1 MTITRR
7 RILAATAAA
16 PLAAPWIAGTA
27 RAEAKKLKISHQFPG
42 GTIDTGDFRDQLCRR
57 FAAELDKKT
66 NGALTAEIYP
76 NSSLV
81 KTVAQYSAIR
91 RGALDM
97 TLYPLNYAGGEVSE
111 YNIGFMPGVVS
122 SYEQGYAWKKA
133 EIGKRLNAL
142 MAEKGAVLVTWL
154 WQAGG
159 VGQPRRQAD
168 PRARGRQGQEG
179 ARRQPRDGPDAE
191 GRRRLGRVD
200 AVERALCGDAD
211 RHDGRLHD
219 DLDQLHLVPPRG
231 DRQEPDD
238 RPQEELL
245 LRVRAAADVQVRSST
260 RCRRTSRRRSWT
272 SAREMEKFA
281 LEKAKADDEAVAKV
295 YEKRGIKAYDIDQA
309 AGRQVEGGRRDTCWK
324 EYADKSASNAEFLKL
339 SQQVCGVRLLGLLN
353 RAIVV
358 LSAIALVL
366 ASCVLTYSVVL
377 RYFTPE
383 PTDWQDEFSVFL
395 LIGVPSWPAAWVHSQ
410 RGHIGIEALASIL
423 PPQGQPRCACSS
435 STC

>member
-16 PLAAPWIAGTA
+16 PLAAPWIGGTA

-57 FAAELDKKT
+57 FAAELDKRT
-66 NGALTAEIYP
+66 NGALAAEIYP

-159 VGQPRRQAD
+159 SAS
-168 PRARGRQGQEG
+168 
-179 ARRQPRDGPDAE
+179 RDAKPI
-191 GRRRLGRVD
+191 
-200 AVERALCGDAD
+200 
-211 RHDGRLHD
+211 
-219 DLDQLHLVPPRG
+219 LVPEDVKGKKVRG
-231 DRQEPDD
+231 GSREMDLMLKGAGASVVSMPSNELYAAMQTGTMDVCMTTSTSFISFRLEEIAKSLTTGA
-238 RPQEELL
+238 QEELL
-245 LRVRAAADVQVRSST
+245 LRVRAAADVQAGVRLAAEGPADGDHGHRRARWRSS
-260 RCRRTSRRRSWT
+260 RSRRPRPTTRRSPRST
-272 SAREMEKFA
+272 RSAASRPTTIDQAEVDKW
-281 LEKAKADDEAVAKV
+281 KAVAKT
-295 YEKRGIKAYDIDQA
+295 
-309 AGRQVEGGRRDTCWK
+309 TCWK

-339 SQQVCGVRLLGLLN
+339 SQQV
-353 RAIVV
+353 
-358 LSAIALVL
+358 SA
-366 ASCVLTYSVVL
+366 
-377 RYFTPE
+377 
-383 PTDWQDEFSVFL
+383 
-395 LIGVPSWPAAWVHSQ
+395 
-410 RGHIGIEALASIL
+410 
-423 PPQGQPRCACSS
+423 
-435 STC
+435 

>member
-42 GTIDTGDFRDQLCRR
+42 GTIDTGDFRDQLVRR
-57 FAAELDKKT
+57 FAADLEKKT
-66 NGALTAEIYP
+66 NGALGAEIYP

-159 VGQPRRQAD
+159 SAS
-168 PRARGRQGQEG
+168 
-179 ARRQPRDGPDAE
+179 RDAKPI
-191 GRRRLGRVD
+191 
-200 AVERALCGDAD
+200 
-211 RHDGRLHD
+211 
-219 DLDQLHLVPPRG
+219 LVPEDVKGKKVRG
-231 DRQEPDD
+231 GSREMDLMLKGAGASVVSMPSNELYAAMQTGTMDVCMTTSTSFISFRLEEIAKSLTTARKKSFFFVFEP
-238 RPQEELL
+238 LL
-245 LRVRAAADVQVRSST
+245 MSKQVFDSLPKDQQT
-260 RCRRTSRRRSWT
+260 
-272 SAREMEKFA
+272 AIMDIGAEMEKFA
-281 LEKAKADDEAVAKV
+281 LEKAKADDEAVAQV
-295 YEKRGIKAYDIDQA
+295 YEKRGIKTYAIEQA
-309 AGRQVEGGRRDTCWK
+309 EVDKWKAVAKDTCWK

-339 SQQVCGVRLLGLLN
+339 SQQV
-353 RAIVV
+353 
-358 LSAIALVL
+358 SA
-366 ASCVLTYSVVL
+366 
-377 RYFTPE
+377 
-383 PTDWQDEFSVFL
+383 
-395 LIGVPSWPAAWVHSQ
+395 
-410 RGHIGIEALASIL
+410 
-423 PPQGQPRCACSS
+423 
-435 STC
+435 